1 MVTIGL
7 GTVVRAA
14 AVFLFQG
21 LPAGLPFPL
30 PRDPVTVQGVLLSMD
45 ELVAAGL
52 ALLCVAM
59 VSWGMQH
66 SRMGLAFRALADDQ
80 QAAMLVGI
88 DLHRSVALT
97 WALMGLLCV
106 VAGTLWTW
114 RAGGGVGVVL
124 VGLKVL
130 PIVIIG
136 GLDSVPGTLLGALVV
151 GLLESMAAG
160 YLDPL
165 VGGGFGSR
173 AAYLVALVVLC
184 MRPTGC
190 LARRP
195 SSVFWGGGQGVVSSQ
210 TTKRQRS
217 RWRRGTAAAGRRHTM
232 WGEAAQTVA
241 WGEGGSPVSRPEA
254 TLHKACTTRHRYTSP
269 YAVTPYRA
277 PTALFS
283 RPRFPPHSP
292 GHLCYAGVAHE
303 YGGQAPGR
311 EDMRWTLSQSG
322 TR

>member
-1 MVTIGL
+1 M
-7 GTVVRAA
+7 VRAA

-30 PRDPVTVQGVLLSMD
+30 PRAPVTVQGVRLSMD

-52 ALLCVAM
+52 ALFCVAM

-66 SRMGLAFRALADDQ
+66 SRMGLAIRAMADDP

-114 RAGGGVGVVL
+114 RAGGGVSVVL

-151 GLLESMAAG
+151 GLLESLVAG

-165 VGGGFGSR
+165 VGGGFSTI
-173 AAYLVALVVLC
+173 AAYLVALVVLW
-184 MRPTGC
+184 
-190 LARRP
+190 LRP
-195 SSVFWGGGQGVVSSQ
+195 SGLL
-210 TTKRQRS
+210 
-217 RWRRGTAAAGRRHTM
+217 GTPAIER
-232 WGEAAQTVA
+232 V
-241 WGEGGSPVSRPEA
+241 
-254 TLHKACTTRHRYTSP
+254 
-269 YAVTPYRA
+269 
-277 PTALFS
+277 
-283 RPRFPPHSP
+283 
-292 GHLCYAGVAHE
+292 
-303 YGGQAPGR
+303 
-311 EDMRWTLSQSG
+311 
-322 TR
+322 